1 LWARSDGYECEQAL
15 ALKIFPSGADV
26 APTKED
32 NMYRLLLTGT
42 AAMAILTTASVIP
55 NCAAAIPLGG
65 LADIPLALEQVN
77 PIEKVALCFYFDGWN
92 GPGLYQCGYGRR
104 YGEGFVRREREERRE
119 RFEDRRERRERF
131 EDRRER
137 RERFE
142 DRRY

>member
-1 LWARSDGYECEQAL
+1 
-15 ALKIFPSGADV
+15 
-26 APTKED
+26 
-32 NMYRLLLTGT
+32 MYHLLLTASAAATILATASSIPNGA
-42 AAMAILTTASVIP
+42 AAM
-55 NCAAAIPLGG
+55 PLGG
-65 LADIPLALEQVN
+65 PADIPLALEQVS

-104 YGEGFVRREREERRE
+104 FGEGFVRREREERRERFEDRERRE

>member
-1 LWARSDGYECEQAL
+1 MSAL
-15 ALKIFPSGADV
+15 VADS
-26 APTKED
+26 
-32 NMYRLLLTGT
+32 R
-42 AAMAILTTASVIP
+42 AS
-55 NCAAAIPLGG
+55 LS
-65 LADIPLALEQVN
+65 PLALYPRYSELVGRGNGPQ
-77 PIEKVALCFYFDGWN
+77 ALC
-92 GPGLYQCGYGRR
+92 RR

>member
-1 LWARSDGYECEQAL
+1 
-15 ALKIFPSGADV
+15 
-26 APTKED
+26 
-32 NMYRLLLTGT
+32 MYRLLLTAT
-42 AAMAILTTASVIP
+42 AATAILTTTSLIP
-55 NCAAAIPLGG
+55 NCAAAIPLRGQ
-65 LADIPLALEQVN
+65 ADIPTALELVT

-119 RFEDRRERRERF
+119 RFDDRREHRERFERF

>member
-1 LWARSDGYECEQAL
+1 
-15 ALKIFPSGADV
+15 
-26 APTKED
+26 
-32 NMYRLLLTGT
+32 MHRLLLTGT

-55 NCAAAIPLGG
+55 NCAAAIPLSG
-65 LADIPLALEQVN
+65 LTDIPLALEQVN

-119 RFEDRRERRERF
+119 RFEDRRDRRERFERF

>member
-1 LWARSDGYECEQAL
+1 
-15 ALKIFPSGADV
+15 
-26 APTKED
+26 
-32 NMYRLLLTGT
+32 MYRLLLTGT

-65 LADIPLALEQVN
+65 LADIPLALEQIN

-92 GPGLYQCGYGRR
+92 GPGLYECGYRRR
-104 YGEGFVRREREERRE
+104 YGEGFVRREREKRRE

>member
-1 LWARSDGYECEQAL
+1 MSQDQGGRQVSL
-15 ALKIFPSGADV
+15 ASA
-26 APTKED
+26 
-32 NMYRLLLTGT
+32 GT
-42 AAMAILTTASVIP
+42 AAVAILMSLSLVK
-55 NCAAAIPLGG
+55 NSAAAIPLSG
-65 LADIPLALEQVN
+65 LADIPLALERDN

-119 RFEDRRERRERF
+119 RFEDRRERFEDRRDRRERF